1 MEMERWTR
9 PPQIESAAEVLRE
22 MVGRIREI
30 DEQARALN
38 RELREIYSEAK
49 RRGISTK
56 ALKQIARDL
65 NAQDEAETV
74 TAYLKA
80 MGAPD
85 SFIGR
90 LRSESLDTILFGTTG
105 FPSDGID
112 MENFDIVRG
121 IGD

>member
-49 RRGISTK
+49 GRGISTK